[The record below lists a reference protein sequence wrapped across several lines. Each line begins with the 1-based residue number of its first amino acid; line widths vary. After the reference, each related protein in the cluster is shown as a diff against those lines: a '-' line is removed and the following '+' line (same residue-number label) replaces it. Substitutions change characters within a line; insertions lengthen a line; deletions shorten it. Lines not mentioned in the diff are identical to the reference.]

1 MEIQFTGTLIDKK
14 EREIRGNNFE
24 IQPFLIQVED
34 STLYFEAVGMYSGIG
49 NGINIGDI
57 VMCTAEIISRQRK
70 DNSNKYWT
78 NINLIEMKN
87 NLDTDEVNKLD
98 PMPIHPFQD
107 EQEKEDNLPF

>member
-78 NINLIEMKN
+78 NINLIDMKN
-87 NLDTDEVNKLD
+87 NLDTDQVKQSD
-98 PMPIHPFQD
+98 PLPIHPFQD
-107 EQEKEDNLPF
+107 VQEKEDNLPF